1 MRYRCLICL
10 KCTKK
15 EMNYHVVVVVFD
27 TVKKTL
33 KILTTTTMLRVLD
46 ISKIMIYNIEKD

>member
-1 MRYRCLICL
+1 
-10 KCTKK
+10 
-15 EMNYHVVVVVFD
+15 MNYHVVVVVFD